1 MAHILVVEDDP
12 TVREVV
18 VSYLQHDKH
27 TAHTLIDGGE
37 ADDFLNSA
45 EASGVDLVLLDV
57 MLPTI
62 DGIEVC
68 RRLRQARRELPVVM
82 LSALGQEEDRIVGL
96 QIGADDYVTKPFSP
110 RELML
115 RINSVLR
122 RANAQTE
129 PTPVLTFGPL
139 RLDTSARSASRDGID
154 LNLTVRELDLLAF
167 LISRPGVA
175 FTRVELMAAVWGWT
189 FGDHSTVT
197 VHVRR
202 IREKVESDPRDPQL
216 IQTVWG
222 VGYRMGPPR

>member
-139 RLDTSARSASRDGID
+139 RLDTSACSASRDGID

-175 FTRVELMAAVWGWT
+175 FTRVELMAAV
-189 FGDHSTVT
+189 
-197 VHVRR
+197 
-202 IREKVESDPRDPQL
+202 
-216 IQTVWG
+216 
-222 VGYRMGPPR
+222 

>member
-1 MAHILVVEDDP
+1 
-12 TVREVV
+12 
-18 VSYLQHDKH
+18 
-27 TAHTLIDGGE
+27 
-37 ADDFLNSA
+37 
-45 EASGVDLVLLDV
+45 LDV

-122 RANAQTE
+122 RSNAQTE